1 MDNNFIFIPVLIQVA
16 LTFWLY
22 NYLAI
27 TKSRAVKKGE
37 VNEAR
42 RALYDD
48 AWPDSVVQV
57 NNCIRNQFEIP
68 VLFYVLIGVVWAI
81 GDINI
86 YVHLAAWA
94 FVSSRIG
101 HAVIHTTFN
110 RVPLRRKFF
119 MTGCYILIVIMFF
132 TAYELI
138 SS

>member
-27 TKSRAVKKGE
+27 TKSRAVNKGE

-68 VLFYVLIGVVWAI
+68 VLAI